1 MFAGTTCCWCK
12 QPAALRVVLQKG
24 RVGTDKGRSKPVME
38 KSVPVCVEC
47 ARRLQAG
54 NEGVEVK

>member
-1 MFAGTTCCWCK
+1 MFAGSCCWCD
-12 QPAALRVVLQKG
+12 QPATCRVVLQKG

-38 KSVPVCVEC
+38 KSVPACDGC
-47 ARRLQAG
+47 ARRLQNH